1 MSKLLEDAET
11 INAKK
16 ATVVE
21 KSYMLAEDSRTMADE
36 IRQEMD
42 VLLQESQD
50 AVIMATEVQKGNDAQ
65 VQVLG
70 ATVDSVNTMLEDISS
85 TVNSAQS
92 IKSDAHI
99 CVDANVVVSDAM
111 DSLSA
116 ISEENAASSEETGAA
131 ME

>member
-1 MSKLLEDAET
+1 MAKEKRAAKQ
-11 INAKK
+11 NGKK

-50 AVIMATEVQKGNDAQ
+50 AVIMATEVQKGNDA
-65 VQVLG
+65 
-70 ATVDSVNTMLEDISS
+70 
-85 TVNSAQS
+85 
-92 IKSDAHI
+92 HI

-131 ME
+131 MEERETCNDAGFPLCYFKVGEGCV